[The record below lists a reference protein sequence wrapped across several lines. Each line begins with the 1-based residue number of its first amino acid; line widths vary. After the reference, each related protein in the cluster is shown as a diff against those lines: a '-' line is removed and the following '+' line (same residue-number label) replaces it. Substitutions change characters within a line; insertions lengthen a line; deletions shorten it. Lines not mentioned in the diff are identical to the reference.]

1 MILHSWMCGV
11 QVSGLHSHDVMSHP
25 GDSVRCRCDH
35 GVTIEL
41 CDQSVTSP
49 GSPAPLI
56 RSTLLLLL
64 LLYMISTLPWLH
76 HQASVRARRPS
87 AAAYNGHNSIQWR
100 ARSSQC
106 WMGRRSLEL
115 CHKHKRT
122 GNWYIKHLYGD
133 FLCIWSFRGTIGKE
147 KYWSTV
153 ACCLMFAGLLG
164 CVDVCREQWCS
175 AVVSVPSAPLCS
187 ALWLGP
193 AGVTMNI

>member
-1 MILHSWMCGV
+1 MCGV
-11 QVSGLHSHDVMSHP
+11 QVSGLRSHDVMSHP

-56 RSTLLLLL
+56 RSTLLLLH
-64 LLYMISTLPWLH
+64 MISTLPWLH
-76 HQASVRARRPS
+76 HQASVRARRGVHLLQLTM
-87 AAAYNGHNSIQWR
+87 ATMAYNRGPEAASAEWVD
-100 ARSSQC
+100 ARWNYVTSTK
-106 WMGRRSLEL
+106 EL
-115 CHKHKRT
+115 VT
-122 GNWYIKHLYGD
+122 GISNIFMEIFSVSD
-133 FLCIWSFRGTIGKE
+133 QFRGTIGKE

-175 AVVSVPSAPLCS
+175 AVVSVPSALLSS

>member
-1 MILHSWMCGV
+1 MCGV
-11 QVSGLHSHDVMSHP
+11 QVSGLRSHDVMSHP

-49 GSPAPLI
+49 GSPASLI

-64 LLYMISTLPWLH
+64 LNLISPLPWLH

-87 AAAYNGHNSIQWR
+87 AAAYNGHNRGPVAASAEWVD
-100 ARSSQC
+100 ARWNYVTSTK
-106 WMGRRSLEL
+106 EL
-115 CHKHKRT
+115 VT
-122 GNWYIKHLYGD
+122 GISNIFMEIFSVSD
-133 FLCIWSFRGTIGKE
+133 QFRGTIGKE

-164 CVDVCREQWCS
+164 CVDVCREQ
-175 AVVSVPSAPLCS
+175 
-187 ALWLGP
+187 
-193 AGVTMNI
+193 